1 MFVARLTKLLPIIL
15 VAFAVT
21 GASVGLSGPAR
32 SEAVSDERLRAAK
45 EVLQATG
52 AAQQFDAIMP
62 LMLKQINQSIVA
74 SNPKLSEPLQAMFN
88 DIVKAFSGRKQEL
101 LDKVAALY
109 AKNFTV
115 EEMTALTEFYRTD
128 VGRKFVAAQPQLATE
143 SMKLGQ
149 EWGRT
154 VGQQIMEQIKAKL
167 IEGGHKL

>member
-1 MFVARLTKLLPIIL
+1 MYVARLTTLLSTIL
-15 VAFAVT
+15 VAAAVIW
-21 GASVGLSGPAR
+21 ASVSLSVPAR
-32 SEAVSDERLRAAK
+32 SEAVSEDRVRAAK

-74 SNPKLSEPLQAMFN
+74 ANPKLSEPLQAMFD

-101 LDKVAALY
+101 LEKVAVLY

-115 EEMTALTEFYRTD
+115 EEMTELTKFYRTE
-128 VGRKFVAAQPQLATE
+128 VGRKFVAAQPRLATE

-149 EWGRT
+149 DWGRT

-167 IEGGHKL
+167 KESGHKL